1 MKKFSIAL
9 VATLSLASLAACGKK
24 GGGAGDCDAVVGK
37 LSGSMAK
44 QMTSSLPADKAT
56 KWTGKLKEVMTASCK
71 EDKWPSSIMSCVMK
85 AKDDKAIDACGD
97 GMKGDKA
104 MEEKMMKRMQ
114 PLMDEMMKDMMGA
127 MGGAAGGDPAGAGAG
142 SAEVP
147 AAGSGDTAGS
157 AAGSAAPAAGSGDT
171 AGSAA
176 PAAGSGETK

>member
-142 SAEVP
+142 SAAP
-147 AAGSGDTAGS
+147 TGDTAGS
-157 AAGSAAPAAGSGDT
+157 AAGSAAPAGDT